1 MKIANFRDYVNVLR
15 EVYSRENMDELGNY
29 YRTLMASGNALKKQK
44 ALLQKEVYHLNAAIK
59 RQAEKIRQAE
69 DKKAAGLAMAELRRQ
84 KQEQVKC
91 LKELQNSDHFNVLS
105 EEAKVCVVQ
114 RIPVAEI
121 YGKRI
126 AGE

>member
-29 YRTLMASGNALKKQK
+29 YRALMASRSALKKQK
-44 ALLQKEVYHLNAAIK
+44 ALLQKEVYRLNAAIK

-84 KQEQVKC
+84 NRNRSSV
-91 LKELQNSDHFNVLS
+91 
-105 EEAKVCVVQ
+105 
-114 RIPVAEI
+114 
-121 YGKRI
+121 
-126 AGE
+126 